1 VPIRFVALDLSSST
15 PRQEIRA
22 GVTTFLTM
30 AYIIV
35 VNPATLSQA
44 GMPAD
49 GVMVA
54 TCLAA
59 ALGSALMGIFTNYP
73 FALAPGMGLNA
84 FFVFSVVLGMGV
96 PWPTALAAVFVSGL
110 LFLLLTL
117 TRAREAIVN
126 AIPLPL
132 KHAIGV
138 GIGLFIALIGLKSA
152 GLIVHHPGTG
162 SLGLIEARYFE
173 DPTLTHLL
181 PPGTTMASIGLALAG
196 LLLTAL
202 LVAGRVRGAL
212 LLGIG
217 ATTLLGVP
225 LGVSALPGGL
235 TAWPTGLGQTLLAL
249 DLSAIW
255 TNPDL
260 WTVVLTFAFVD
271 LFDTAG
277 TLVGVADK
285 AGMLD
290 EEGHLPRA
298 RGALLADS
306 VATCVGALLGTSTT
320 TTYAESATGVAEG
333 GRTGFTS
340 LTVAALFLLAL
351 FFGPLVQMVP
361 AAATAPALVLVG
373 AFMMEPIR
381 HINFAD
387 PTAGIPAFLTIAVM
401 PMAFSITEGI
411 AVGILAY
418 TTLGLLKGRR
428 RVKPALLILSALF
441 LSRYLW

>member
-1 VPIRFVALDLSSST
+1 MRLVELDMSSST

-49 GVMVA
+49 AVMVA

-59 ALGSALMGIFTNYP
+59 ALGSALMGLLTNYP
-73 FALAPGMGLNA
+73 FALAPGMGLNT
-84 FFVFSVVLGMGV
+84 FFVFTVVLGMGV
-96 PWPTALAAVFVSGL
+96 PWPTALAAVFISGL

-152 GLIVHHPGTG
+152 GLIVRHPGTG
-162 SLGLIEARYFE
+162 PLGLIEARYFE
-173 DPTLTHLL
+173 DVALNGLL
-181 PPGTTMASIGLALAG
+181 PPGTTLASVGLAMAG
-196 LLLTAL
+196 LLMTAL
-202 LVAGRVRGAL
+202 LVAARVRGAL

-225 LGVSALPGGL
+225 LGVSALPDGL
-235 TAWPTGLGQTLLAL
+235 MAGPTGLGQTMMML

-290 EEGHLPRA
+290 EKGYLPRA

-306 VATCVGALLGTSTT
+306 VATCVGG
-320 TTYAESATGVAEG
+320 
-333 GRTGFTS
+333 
-340 LTVAALFLLAL
+340 AAGDEYHHDL
-351 FFGPLVQMVP
+351 
-361 AAATAPALVLVG
+361 
-373 AFMMEPIR
+373 R
-381 HINFAD
+381 
-387 PTAGIPAFLTIAVM
+387 
-401 PMAFSITEGI
+401 
-411 AVGILAY
+411 
-418 TTLGLLKGRR
+418 
-428 RVKPALLILSALF
+428 
-441 LSRYLW
+441 